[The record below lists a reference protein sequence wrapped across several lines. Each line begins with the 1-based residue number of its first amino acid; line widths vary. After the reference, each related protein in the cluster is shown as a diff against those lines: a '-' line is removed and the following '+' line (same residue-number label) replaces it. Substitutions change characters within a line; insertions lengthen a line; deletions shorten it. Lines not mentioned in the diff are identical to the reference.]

1 MINWLNATK
10 VAINLRRRLDFQGA
24 IDDDKERE
32 ADRQTR

>member
-1 MINWLNATK
+1 MINWLDATQ

-24 IDDDKERE
+24 IDDGKERE